1 MIPDASSESRSYNM
15 SRIGSRNTRPEL
27 KVRRWLHAH
36 GFRYRVNVRRLP
48 GSPDIVLTKYRTC
61 VFVNGCFWHG
71 HDGCPHYTH
80 PRSNPEF
87 WDSKVRRNKMRDSL
101 VTARLES
108 MGWKVITVW
117 ECQLKRDRFDMTMQT
132 LAEAL
137 TSNQGSWE
145 AERASRISSRQSRLE
160 RIQKRNEALSGFSIP
175 RSIQRLAESS
185 EED

>member
-1 MIPDASSESRSYNM
+1 MHHLKAVHTTCLASDR
-15 SRIGSRNTRPEL
+15 GTRD
-27 KVRRWLHAH
+27 H
-36 GFRYRVNVRRLP
+36 
-48 GSPDIVLTKYRTC
+48 
-61 VFVNGCFWHG
+61 
-71 HDGCPHYTH
+71 
-80 PRSNPEF
+80 
-87 WDSKVRRNKMRDSL
+87 
-101 VTARLES
+101 
-108 MGWKVITVW
+108 
-117 ECQLKRDRFDMTMQT
+117 FDMTMQT